1 MKYLPKRTLLDDVLQ
16 VYYSIECTVEIN
28 DWNYSCSG
36 CRNEIICKKIEN
48 FLNSLK
54 KFYYEVID

>member
-1 MKYLPKRTLLDDVLQ
+1 MKRTLLDDVLQ
-16 VYYSIECTVEIN
+16 VYLSIECTVEIN

-54 KFYYEVID
+54 KFYYEVIE